1 MKSHGVI
8 HPGLAR
14 ALAELGHTDE
24 VLICDAGFPIPHG
37 VTRIDLAYRL
47 GAPGFADVVEAI
59 VSDIVVEATVVADET
74 APELTEWLMTTT
86 RAEKIVRIP
95 HEVLKERAKSSK
107 IAVRSGESTPY
118 SNVILVAG
126 VAF

>member
-14 ALAELGHTDE
+14 ALAELGHTDQ

-37 VTRIDLAYRL
+37 VKRIDLAYRL
-47 GAPGFADVVEAI
+47 GAPKFADVVEAI
-59 VSDIVVEATVVADET
+59 VSDIVVESTVIADET
-74 APELTEWLMTTT
+74 TSELTEWLMATTK
-86 RAEKIVRIP
+86 AETNMQIP
-95 HEVLKERAKSSK
+95 HEALKERARGVK
-107 IAVRSGESTPY
+107 IAVRSGETTRY

>member
-37 VTRIDLAYRL
+37 VRRIDLAYRL

-74 APELTEWLMTTT
+74 TT

-95 HEVLKERAKSSK
+95 HEVLKERARSSK